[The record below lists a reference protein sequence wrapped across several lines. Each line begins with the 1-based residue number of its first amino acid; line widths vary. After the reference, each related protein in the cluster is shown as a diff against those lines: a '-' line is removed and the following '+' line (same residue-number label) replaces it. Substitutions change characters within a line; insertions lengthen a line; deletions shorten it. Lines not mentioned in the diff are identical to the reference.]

1 MRADYHSRVFINCP
15 FDQEYQPVL
24 RAIQFVL
31 LACSYT
37 PCSALQRDNAAHVR
51 IEKIIDLMG
60 GCRFAIHDISRTEAD
75 AKSSLPRFNMPYELG
90 LFHGMARRGT
100 KRDRQKRFLV
110 LDRERYRYQVFL
122 SDIAGQDIRSHDNQ
136 PEGAIRAVR
145 NWLNSQ
151 DGDKSLPGAKALTRS
166 YADFLKGLPSLLVNT
181 QLEDDELSFADWSRF
196 VNIWIVN
203 NAVPANQV

>member
-1 MRADYHSRVFINCP
+1 MFINCP
-15 FDQEYQPVL
+15 FDQEYLPVL

-51 IEKIIDLMG
+51 IEKIIDLMSS
-60 GCRFAIHDISRTEAD
+60 CRFAIHDISRTEAD
-75 AKSSLPRFNMPYELG
+75 SKSSLPRFNMPYELG

-100 KRDRQKRFLV
+100 RRDRQKRFLV

-122 SDIAGQDIRSHDNQ
+122 SDIAGQDIRSHDNH

-145 NWLNSQ
+145 NWLNVQ
-151 DGDKSLPGAKALTRS
+151 GGDKSLPGAKALTRN
-166 YADFLKGLPSLLVNT
+166 YADFLKGLPSLLANT
-181 QLEDDELSFADWSRF
+181 QLEEDELSFADWSRF

-203 NAVPANQV
+203 SAVPANQV